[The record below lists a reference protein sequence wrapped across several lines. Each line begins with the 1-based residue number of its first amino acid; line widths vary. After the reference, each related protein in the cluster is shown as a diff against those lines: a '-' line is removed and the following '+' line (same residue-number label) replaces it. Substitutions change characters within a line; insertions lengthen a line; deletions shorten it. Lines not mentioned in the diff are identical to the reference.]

1 MKKLIISAI
10 MLVALAGT
18 SVFAAQGNKK
28 TTTKTKPAA
37 TSNKMTGS
45 STGKTTHRRHHRRHH
60 KASTGSTGNKMS
72 KAPKTS
78 KTKNT
83 KM

>member
-1 MKKLIISAI
+1 MKKIVISAI

-28 TTTKTKPAA
+28 PAKTTKMA
-37 TSNKMTGS
+37 TSNKMES
-45 STGKTTHRRHHRRHH
+45 SNKMGTKGKAKHRRHH
-60 KASTGSTGNKMS
+60 KAKAKTGGKM
-72 KAPKTS
+72 
-78 KTKNT
+78 TKNS